1 MILMKRWQSTTIME
15 NALMFELSSKQINI
29 VVEAQHQIIDNPKK
43 AVVNSESAFV
53 KDIINQQDPELA
65 SAYWSWV
72 CALERPSYLKLFND
86 STIRANQALLEAV
99 DGAITMPSWGYA
111 GT

>member
-1 MILMKRWQSTTIME
+1 M
-15 NALMFELSSKQINI
+15 NELTSKQINI
-29 VVEAQHQIIDNPKK
+29 VVEAQHQMIDFPKK

-86 STIRANQALLEAV
+86 STIRANQALLEAI
-99 DGAITMPSWGYA
+99 DGAITMPKQLSILNLLSLKILLNNRGI
-111 GT
+111 